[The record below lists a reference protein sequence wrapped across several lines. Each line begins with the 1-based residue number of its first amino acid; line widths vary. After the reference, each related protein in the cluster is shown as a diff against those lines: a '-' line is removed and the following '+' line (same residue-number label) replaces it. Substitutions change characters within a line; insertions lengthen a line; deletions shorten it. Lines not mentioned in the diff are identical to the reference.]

1 MGCKSSIP
9 RREKI
14 RSFSEFL
21 MGLRGSKKFDREE
34 IFERNHNSDEKCHQL
49 RRNSGADSISNGKKI
64 QENGKILEGEIG
76 DGRSS
81 GSLPLEH
88 SDGGILR
95 LRSFSPGEP
104 SDPTHK
110 PLCAIS
116 QEERF
121 RERVQGGPLEGN
133 QLGSLAIQG
142 DGIGSAAAILEGAG
156 TGFEGDSTGREKKK
170 QESDE
175 RLDEAIQELLNKD
188 RKFLIY

>member
-9 RREKI
+9 RQEKI

-64 QENGKILEGEIG
+64 QEDGKVLDGETG

-81 GSLPLEH
+81 LVLGHIP
-88 SDGGILR
+88 R
-95 LRSFSPGEP
+95 LKSVSSGEP
-104 SDPTHK
+104 SDPNDD
-110 PLCAIS
+110 PLCAIP

-133 QLGSLAIQG
+133 QLVAGSIQG
-142 DGIGSAAAILEGAG
+142 SGIGSTAAILEGAG
-156 TGFEGDSTGREKKK
+156 SGFEGDSTGREK
-170 QESDE
+170 ESDE
-175 RLDEAIQELLNKD
+175 RLEEILNKE
-188 RKFLIY
+188 RKYNIIY